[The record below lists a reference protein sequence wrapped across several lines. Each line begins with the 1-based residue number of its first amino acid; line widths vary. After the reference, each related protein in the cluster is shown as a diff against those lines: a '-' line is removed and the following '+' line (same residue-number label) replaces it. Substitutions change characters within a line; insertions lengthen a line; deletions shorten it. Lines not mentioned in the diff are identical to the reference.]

1 MLWNRRRFLRHAGAL
16 IAWLTGA
23 TSSHAQP
30 ERPPR
35 LHQIHDE
42 TRNTRLRLAEGLL
55 RKLRGNS
62 LRRKSYAGSVRFDL
76 SAPRARVDL
85 PLAAAARNYSPAV
98 GFAGKSITLPEL
110 ARLLHLTNGVT
121 GRLGRGRREV
131 KLRAAPSAGALS
143 SDAAGASSGAAAGS
157 ATGAAQAARIR
168 AATIHSRVVIR
179 IDFI

>member
-62 LRRKSYAGSVRFDL
+62 LRRKRYAGSALYTAGGER
-76 SAPRARVDL
+76 RAV
-85 PLAAAARNYSPAV
+85 AKA
-98 GFAGKSITLPEL
+98 TWC
-110 ARLLHLTNGVT
+110 
-121 GRLGRGRREV
+121 
-131 KLRAAPSAGALS
+131 
-143 SDAAGASSGAAAGS
+143 GS
-157 ATGAAQAARIR
+157 M
-168 AATIHSRVVIR
+168 
-179 IDFI
+179 